1 MLYQKKNICGS
12 IFFNCLTN
20 VKQGDKMIV
29 AARVPDELKVKIEDL
44 CEKEGR
50 SVSDLIRELLNEYIR
65 EKEEEWHR
73 VNLRVKIPRNI
84 LSQIDIFVEMGY
96 ALDRNQVITE
106 ALSLWLR
113 IKKMEYRKNWK
124 EELMEALSGSSN
136 IL

>member
-1 MLYQKKNICGS
+1 
-12 IFFNCLTN
+12 
-20 VKQGDKMIV
+20 MIV